1 MYRLGFCGLHYVSRQ
16 RATVLA
22 RVAQMNRNASGLE
35 IHALS
40 NAPWY
45 VLLHLACAFLA
56 VVLGATVL
64 LRRKG
69 DAPLKTMGWCWVCRM
84 ITTAATSFFIQA
96 RSRFSLIHVF
106 SVVVLVMVPL
116 AIISI
121 RRKRVQAHRYL
132 MSGVLT
138 GLVIA
143 GAFTLLPYRMLGQ
156 LVFAAR

>member
-1 MYRLGFCGLHYVSRQ
+1 
-16 RATVLA
+16 
-22 RVAQMNRNASGLE
+22 MNLNASGFE
-35 IHALS
+35 IHSLS

-45 VLLHLACAFLA
+45 LLLHLACAFLA
-56 VVLGATVL
+56 VVLGAAVL

-69 DAPLKTMGWCWVCRM
+69 DSPHKAMGWSWVCLM
-84 ITTAATSFFIQA
+84 ITIAVTSFFIQA
-96 RSRFSLIHVF
+96 RSRFSVIHVL
-106 SVVVLVMVPL
+106 SVAVLVMVPL

-121 RRKRVQAHRYL
+121 RRKRVQAHRYI
-132 MSGVLT
+132 MSGVFT